1 MHTNEGF
8 FVEWWTKV
16 HHAVECNAVDVVNLL
31 IVGHAGIDAINYVLK
46 IRFFLAA
53 FVGSIVKR
61 LYESGPHS
69 SVRCGS

>member
-31 IVGHAGIDAINYVLK
+31 IVGHAGIDATNLVIRTVLRAP
-46 IRFFLAA
+46 IRFFLSC
-53 FVGSIVKR
+53 FR
-61 LYESGPHS
+61 WFH
-69 SVRCGS
+69 C